1 MPLYAAYG
9 TNMAPAQ
16 MLRHAPH
23 SPLAG
28 TAWLEGWRLTF
39 AGEDMSCW
47 EGALA
52 TVVEDPDSRVFV
64 ALYDVPAHD
73 EKQLDEWEAYDQDL
87 HRKIKARVTARI
99 TTPPRPGTTDTEPDI
114 QIQEK
119 SVLVWFYVM
128 DAYEG
133 GLPSAQYLAMVADA
147 AEEAGAPAN
156 YVHDLRMRSCRPAER

>member
-52 TVVEDPDSRVFV
+52 TVVEDPDSRVMYYDYSTD
-64 ALYDVPAHD
+64 AGATWSELYLWPEETGDDITFMLPVTEAEE
-73 EKQLDEWEAYDQDL
+73 EKLLIRAYNTYELRTEAY
-87 HRKIKARVTARI
+87 
-99 TTPPRPGTTDTEPDI
+99 
-114 QIQEK
+114 K
-119 SVLVWFYVM
+119 S
-128 DAYEG
+128 E
-133 GLPSAQYLAMVADA
+133 
-147 AEEAGAPAN
+147 
-156 YVHDLRMRSCRPAER
+156 